1 MKIALVSSLAD
12 PGGCTIHGS
21 LLSLLATP
29 HEPYSLE
36 RHELSHHRVRERL
49 IYQDHLDRDLDADLI
64 IFLSRHSSVNPVP
77 VLTVHVTGNISSAEF
92 GGKERSLAPAAPEWM
107 HAVLRELS
115 GNAPPG
121 FRVAYEVTHHGPS
134 ELATP
139 SLFAEVGSSEKEWR
153 DSAAGMAVARSVLS
167 ADPADCIPL
176 IGFGGTHYA
185 ARQTHIALNTRGA
198 FGHIAHT
205 REVSSLDAGM
215 IDQMREKTR
224 AVAAYID
231 RKAIPGRDLA
241 RLEDLLAERRVK
253 ILSEGELM
261 HIGDLSWETYMRVLS
276 LAEQIVPGCR
286 VTLHGQ
292 SPGGE
297 PVRIDLDPVL
307 LEEAWRLNQKG
318 FLAGLDTLPLVR
330 LSTQK
335 RPVWPSFITIGEN
348 SGNVLHDLISLCVN
362 IIRRGEITFV
372 AGDHLTICRRRFDPD
387 RARDLGIPPGPLY
400 GQLMNGCPV
409 RIGDREITP
418 EMVQT
423 RSEKR
428 IHIPGLE
435 KFL

>member
-1 MKIALVSSLAD
+1 MKIALVSSHAD
-12 PGGCTIHGS
+12 PGGFTIHEA

-36 RHELSHHRVRERL
+36 RHELFHHRVRGRL
-49 IYQDHLDRDLDADLI
+49 IYQDHLDRDMDADLI

-77 VLTVHVTGNISSAEF
+77 VLTVHVTGNISGAEF
-92 GGKERSLAPAAPEWM
+92 GGMERSLAPAASAWM
-107 HAVLRELS
+107 HAVLRGLA

-121 FRVAYEVTHHGPS
+121 YRVAYEVTHHGPS
-134 ELATP
+134 ELTTP
-139 SLFAEVGSSEKEWR
+139 SLFVEVGSTEKEWR
-153 DSAAGMAVARSVLS
+153 DETAGLAVARSVLS

-185 ARQTHIALNTRGA
+185 ARQTHIALNSRGA

-205 REVSSLDAGM
+205 REVPSLDAGM
-215 IDQMREKTR
+215 VRQMLEKTG

-231 RKAIPGRDLA
+231 KKAIPGKDLSHLDA
-241 RLEDLLAERRVK
+241 LLAGCNVMT
-253 ILSEGELM
+253 LTEGDLN
-261 HIGDLSWETYMRVLS
+261 HFGGLSWETYQKI
-276 LAEQIVPGCR
+276 LALARECVPGCS

-292 SPGGE
+292 GPEGE
-297 PVRIDLDPVL
+297 PVVINVDSVL
-307 LEEAWRLNQKG
+307 LDEAWKCNQGEFLKRL
-318 FLAGLDTLPLVR
+318 DRLPLVR
-330 LSTQK
+330 LSTRK
-335 RPVWPSFITIGEN
+335 KPVWPSFITIGEN

-372 AGDHLTICRRRFDPD
+372 AGDHLTICRHRFDPD

-418 EMVQT
+418 EMVRT

-428 IHIPGLE
+428 IHIPALE